1 MWRPVLNIFSAV
13 AGDEQEQQ
21 QYRGGDRM
29 GDAHRKRY
37 RELRF
42 GVLMRNLDRYT
53 IVFIYIKSLF
63 YVCPTVDLFI
73 IDHHHHQ
80 RHPLNRPS
88 TAAAFLLHSSR
99 NKWKPNIKSGKLY
112 FCVFDGIGTTI
123 NINIFATSH
132 CVMDRETAVTI
143 KLGGMLQ
150 NNLWAEES
158 WKSIHCT
165 GY

>member
-1 MWRPVLNIFSAV
+1 
-13 AGDEQEQQ
+13 
-21 QYRGGDRM
+21 
-29 GDAHRKRY
+29 
-37 RELRF
+37 
-42 GVLMRNLDRYT
+42 MRNLDRYT
-53 IVFIYIKSLF
+53 IVFIYIKSLV

-73 IDHHHHQ
+73 IDHHHHHQ

-88 TAAAFLLHSSR
+88 TAAASLLHSSR

-143 KLGGMLQ
+143 KLGRCYKIIFGLKREKDEKKVESRFIARDIKRIKWWVYSTFLIILLLLTLSLCYSSPKSGQ
-150 NNLWAEES
+150 EEFP
-158 WKSIHCT
+158 H
-165 GY
+165 